1 MFKCGVVDHLAW
13 PVLMSSVRP
22 GWSMTPVWRVGF
34 YGLGRGF
41 FSFGS
46 VFFSS
51 WVRFWVKNYGSYLAR
66 ELLWVKNY
74 GPYLSVQLVKS
85 GWTRFFLVG
94 SGGPMIRSSLGPW
107 TTTVMDCQ
115 VTITWQPMIVDK
127 RPIRRLMTDKS
138 NQPSI
143 GQQAYSHTVNR
154 LFL

>member
-1 MFKCGVVDHLAW
+1 
-13 PVLMSSVRP
+13 MSSVRP
-22 GWSMTPVWRVGF
+22 GWSMTPCLTCRV
-34 YGLGRGF
+34 LWVRSGF

-46 VFFSS
+46 VFFR
-51 WVRFWVKNYGSYLAR
+51 VGIRFWVKNYGSYLAR

-74 GPYLSVQLVKS
+74 GPYLSVQLVRL

-94 SGGPMIRSSLGPW
+94 SGGPMIRSSLGPC